1 MKRKK
6 LMAAGMAAL
15 LAFSCLAG
23 CGSTATET
31 ASAGGASEEA
41 VESSAAPAQESAADQ
56 AADAESGGNGE
67 VVTIRMWGGV
77 PPESGPQQVCDNFN
91 ELYKDKGIQVEYE
104 RFVNDETGNL
114 KLETNLLSGT
124 GVDLYMSYGIDALT
138 KRAQGEMALDLT
150 ELMERDGFDQK
161 TYFGDMAEA
170 YYVDGKPYCLP
181 TKLDQYGIVINKTM
195 FDEAGIEVPTEWT
208 FEEFREIAKQL
219 THGEGQDK
227 VYGMFWNTQQDIS
240 GMFTYLIA
248 QTNGGDPMY
257 LSETETAFEDPVVL
271 QAVQL
276 INDMMNVDGSSPTH
290 TDSVTQ
296 KLSQEGL
303 FLTGKCAMTI
313 GPWMI
318 RSIKDTENYPHDFV
332 TAFAPYPV
340 VEEGQR
346 NYTQGGYGDLL
357 SINPK
362 SEHIEEAWEFA
373 KWYATEGMLPMAEG
387 GRVPSSNTYDLQ
399 EVTDAFLKGAEEI
412 IEAESTQKVLI
423 APADNYAVPSITN
436 HIAEVK
442 KVLTE
447 ELERIFIGEKT
458 VEQGMAD
465 AKTRAD
471 EILNQ

>member
-1 MKRKK
+1 MKKQ
-6 LMAAGMAAL
+6 LYL
-15 LAFSCLAG
+15 SCLTAAAIFCLTG
-23 CGSTATET
+23 CGGTATET

-41 VESSAAPAQESAADQ
+41 VESSAAPAQESSADQ
-56 AADAESGGNGE
+56 AAEAESSGSGE

-161 TYFGDMAEA
+161 AYFGDMAEA

-276 INDMMNVDGSSPTH
+276 VNDMMNVDGTSPTH

-399 EVTDAFLKGAEEI
+399 AVTDAFLKGAEEI

-447 ELERIFIGEKT
+447 ELELIFIGEKT

>member
-6 LMAAGMAAL
+6 LMVAGMAAL